1 MIVLHVYTHKTT
13 QCNTLTSTFISIAL
27 HICPHARSS
36 FSFLLFLGQAADAL
50 ALAAALLFDFN
61 NEHVCPVPLQVLVL
75 ISIVECDLQVFGS
88 KVSEQFAMTIR
99 LLSVT
104 GICCKLWY
112 GYDNFNCHRQASGAA
127 GASLS
132 RFSQGLRS
140 VDNQT
145 AFALRRQ
152 HRHMS
157 CHISMQTTQLNV
169 KQRRT

>member
-1 MIVLHVYTHKTT
+1 MIVLHVYTHKTS

-36 FSFLLFLGQAADAL
+36 FSYLLFLGQAADAL

-104 GICCKLWY
+104 GICCKL
-112 GYDNFNCHRQASGAA
+112 
-127 GASLS
+127 
-132 RFSQGLRS
+132 
-140 VDNQT
+140 
-145 AFALRRQ
+145 
-152 HRHMS
+152 
-157 CHISMQTTQLNV
+157 
-169 KQRRT
+169 